1 MSWVR
6 IAGAALA
13 AMLLG
18 APAAQATL
26 RVFRL
31 DNDSATLAFSCDVLG
46 MMPMEG
52 VFTRFMAI
60 VAFDEGAPADARAT
74 VTVDATSI
82 KMDDETWLDDVQGP
96 NFFDIAR
103 YPRFDFQS
111 GTVTVEKPGV
121 LSIHGALT
129 MRGTTRPVTLHVRYD
144 MPADGS
150 DPTMEASVELD
161 RSEFG
166 MTALAPVLSDDVA
179 IEVRGR
185 LEPAFPPFRPWR

>member
-18 APAAQATL
+18 APAAHGAL

-31 DNDSATLAFSCDVLG
+31 DNESATLAFSCDVLG
-46 MMPMEG
+46 MIPMEG
-52 VFTRFMAI
+52 VFTRFSAI
-60 VAFDEGAPADARAT
+60 IAFDEGKPTEARAT

-82 KMDDETWLDDVQGP
+82 KMEDEDWLDDVQGP

-111 GTVTVEKPGV
+111 GKVTVKEPGV
-121 LSIHGALT
+121 LAIHGALT

-144 MPADGS
+144 MPSDGS
-150 DPTMEASVELD
+150 DPTMEAEVELD
-161 RSEFG
+161 RTEFG
-166 MTALAPVLSDDVA
+166 MTALAPVLSDDVD